1 MAKIKLGMMNC
12 FAVKRWPEPE
22 VWCKIIGEDFNLRYL
37 QFSFD
42 LLDPRTGSVSRD
54 KICRRIVKATKK
66 YSLHLTSAFTGLAS
80 YSFNLLLH
88 PDLGMRMDALNWYEQ
103 AIKTAAKMGADGS
116 GGHMGALSMQDFKD
130 KNRKKYLMEFL
141 TEALQH
147 LSQVAKEAGQKF
159 LLWEPMPLKREPPC
173 TIEEAKQL
181 HRMVNEGVAI
191 PIQFCLDLGH
201 QCAVGTTGK
210 DRDTYEWLRQLAPY
224 SPVIH
229 IQQTD
234 GKGDR
239 HWPFTEEYNCQGI
252 IEPEKVIQ
260 AINDSGAEEVILLF
274 EIIHPFE
281 AEEKLVLT
289 EIKESVEFWKG
300 YLS

>member
-1 MAKIKLGMMNC
+1 MMNC

-22 VWCKIIGEDFNLRYL
+22 VWCKIVAEDFGLQYV

-42 LLDPRTGSVSRD
+42 LLDPRTLPLIRD
-54 KICRRIVKATKK
+54 KICSQIAGATKK
-66 YSLHLTSAFTGLAS
+66 YNLHLISVFTGLAS

-103 AIKTAAKMGADGS
+103 AIKTAAKMGADGT
-116 GGHMGALSMQDFKD
+116 GGHVGALSMQDFKD
-130 KNRKKYLMEFL
+130 GSRKKYLMEFL
-141 TEALQH
+141 IEALQY
-147 LSQVAKEAGQKF
+147 LSQIAKEARQKF
-159 LLWEPMPLKREPPC
+159 LLWEPMPLRREPPW
-173 TIEEAKQL
+173 TMDEAKKL
-181 HRMVNEGVAI
+181 YRMVNEVAAV
-191 PIQFCLDLGH
+191 PVQFCLDLGH
-201 QCAVGTTGK
+201 QCTVGTTGK

-234 GKGDR
+234 GQGDR

-252 IEPEKVIQ
+252 IEPGKVIQ
-260 AINDSGAEEVILLF
+260 TINDSGAEEVILLF

-281 AEEKLVLT
+281 TEEKLVLT